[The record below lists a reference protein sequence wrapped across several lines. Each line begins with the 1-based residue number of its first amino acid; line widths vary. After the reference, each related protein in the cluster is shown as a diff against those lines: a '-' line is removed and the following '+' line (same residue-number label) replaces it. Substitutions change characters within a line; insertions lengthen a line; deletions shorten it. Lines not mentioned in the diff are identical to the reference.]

1 MTRVADML
9 VTQPS
14 NAAIDLAHRMRF
26 LMGQDLDE
34 FVIAAQ
40 IEDENDRL
48 NRTAQDL
55 LQEAWTV
62 LTSTERS
69 AWKQWITWRGLY
81 ERK

>member
-9 VTQPS
+9 VKQPS
-14 NAAIDLAHRMRF
+14 RAAVDLAHRMRF

-34 FVIAAQ
+34 FVIAELIEKENAQ
-40 IEDENDRL
+40 L
-48 NRTAQDL
+48 NRTAHDL

-69 AWKQWITWRGLY
+69 AWKEWITWRDKHD
-81 ERK
+81 RK